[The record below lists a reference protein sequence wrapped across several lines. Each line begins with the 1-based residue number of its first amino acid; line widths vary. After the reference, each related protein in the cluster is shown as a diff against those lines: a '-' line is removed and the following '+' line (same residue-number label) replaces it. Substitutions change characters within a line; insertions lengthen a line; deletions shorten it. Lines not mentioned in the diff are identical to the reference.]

1 MESDPIYYAGFVRR
15 AGAAFLDAFLVSLPG
30 AVAHSLG
37 YSIADV
43 WLSFAAE
50 MGLWLIYFG
59 AFTASAWQA
68 TPGKRW
74 FGIKVTDLSGR
85 RIGIGRSLARVLAS
99 VLSWV
104 ALFAG
109 YLLALLTPRR
119 QALHDLMAGTV
130 VVNADLQPGSLP
142 PDRQV
147 MPLTR
152 HAMASA
158 AAWMFLFLAYVAASA
173 FLVTPPDDVRFTA
186 AVPAGSSA
194 DASARIDYQLYQ
206 HPFPE
211 GTRELVRAGTLEYR
225 LSDVQVTAGPDGP
238 RTSFVKRLA
247 VTDGFSIDAHIYR
260 EPAINGFALSLE
272 KRSGFSWEW
281 FDLEGDYVFRKRQGP
296 GRIQVRMNNVDGLEE
311 IAEILFL
318 EDVTL
323 RREPLWL
330 IPFSDGKGDH
340 LVVKKGSV
348 LKLLGS
354 DSI

>member
-1 MESDPIYYAGFVRR
+1 
-15 AGAAFLDAFLVSLPG
+15 VSLPG
-30 AVAHSLG
+30 TVAHSLG

-43 WLSFAAE
+43 WLNFAVETA
-50 MGLWLIYFG
+50 LWLLYFA

-85 RIGIGRSLARVLAS
+85 RIGIGRSIVRAVAS

-104 ALFAG
+104 ALFGG
-109 YLLALLTPRR
+109 YLLALVTPRR

-130 VVNADLQPGSLP
+130 VVDADLQPGALP

-147 MPLTR
+147 MPLSR
-152 HAMASA
+152 HTIASA

-173 FLVTPPDDVRFTA
+173 FLVTPPDEMRFSG

-194 DASARIDYQLYQ
+194 DAPARLGYQLYKQ
-206 HPFPE
+206 PLF
-211 GTRELVRAGTLEYR
+211 GGDRELVREGMLEYR
-225 LSDVQVTAGPDGP
+225 LSDVQVTAGPDGS

-247 VTDGFSIDAHIYR
+247 VTDGVSIDAHIYR
-260 EPAINGFALSLE
+260 EPAINGFGLTLE
-272 KRSGFSWEW
+272 KGFGFSWEW

-323 RREPLWL
+323 RHHRFWL
-330 IPFSDGKGDH
+330 GDH

-348 LKLLGS
+348 LKLSGS
-354 DSI
+354 DPDNYLFHVARSRFSSRE